1 MRRRSHDYLRRPAH
15 KNVVSLPAFHN
26 RTHGALGRCET
37 HSWPSSLKRALEAA
51 PQSRSSSTW
60 SIGTTGLK
68 TTAELLEQ
76 EDAMASAAGTTRAPP
91 AVRRPIAE
99 SSYVLRAGLPQARRR
114 PPSAINRGVG
124 FECTHTMSRMDCA
137 EGIYQ
142 RPERSPQQSITP
154 CRQAAS
160 VGNAPHISV

>member
-1 MRRRSHDYLRRPAH
+1 MG
-15 KNVVSLPAFHN
+15 V
-26 RTHGALGRCET
+26 
-37 HSWPSSLKRALEAA
+37 
-51 PQSRSSSTW
+51 
-60 SIGTTGLK
+60 K

-76 EDAMASAAGTTRAPP
+76 EDAVASAAGTTRAPP

-114 PPSAINRGVG
+114 PPPAITGGAG
-124 FECTHTMSRMDCA
+124 FDCTHTMSRMDCA

-160 VGNAPHISV
+160 VGNAPHVSVYVKRWTKANGLDSWNERRSSRQLNAQKFRL